1 MVTLKAKKNSSS
13 SIHPLWSCT
22 FGNSITQKKSF
33 SFFLKWEGKHI
44 TRSKLTIRCV
54 PPQNVIRLFSV
65 DRYLPAPRRYLK
77 LGGARDSYALGRAMG
92 ELHQSPGPQSFG
104 FEVDNTMLSLRCFF
118 FMDGSTMENLRV
130 L

>member
-1 MVTLKAKKNSSS
+1 MGILSPP
-13 SIHPLWSCT
+13 SI
-22 FGNSITQKKSF
+22 
-33 SFFLKWEGKHI
+33 FFVLKWEGKHI

-118 FMDGSTMENLRV
+118 FHGRFNNGKTEGFVIRNWKIGGLYEAPGN
-130 L
+130 